1 MSLYKEIT
9 VGQFQDIQAIDKE
22 LTSFE
27 KVVYCVSILK
37 GITYDEALKM
47 PRNDFDKMA
56 DEYSKVDFH
65 KWNSHRILDKI
76 KIGNDIYTIQADPRK
91 INAGQLL
98 DNINLLKDNSGQPI
112 KIMDQRLATIMKCDK
127 IQHQTLAE
135 RAALVRD
142 VPLHLLYTTHIFFF
156 NRWNLYYPNTE
167 VFLAQ
172 RMEAMLT
179 VSKEILA
186 AGGDSS
192 PS

>member
-1 MSLYKEIT
+1 MS
-9 VGQFQDIQAIDKE
+9 
-22 LTSFE
+22 
-27 KVVYCVSILK
+27 
-37 GITYDEALKM
+37 
-47 PRNDFDKMA
+47 

-65 KWNSHRILDKI
+65 KWKSHKILSKK
-76 KIGNDIYTIQADPRK
+76 KIGDDIYTIQADPRK

-186 AGGDSS
+186 AGGDYSQS
-192 PS
+192 